1 MKNLKML
8 FVVAVFA
15 MTSVLSASTNPTKED
30 RPASISEQVAELLKS
45 PTFEVKNEILAK
57 VSLMVNDNN
66 EFVVLNVEATDE
78 RVQNFI
84 KSRLNYKKAQGIS
97 DKKSFE
103 VPVRVVPAE

>member
-1 MKNLKML
+1 
-8 FVVAVFA
+8 
-15 MTSVLSASTNPTKED
+15 
-30 RPASISEQVAELLKS
+30 
-45 PTFEVKNEILAK
+45 
-57 VSLMVNDNN
+57 MVNDNN